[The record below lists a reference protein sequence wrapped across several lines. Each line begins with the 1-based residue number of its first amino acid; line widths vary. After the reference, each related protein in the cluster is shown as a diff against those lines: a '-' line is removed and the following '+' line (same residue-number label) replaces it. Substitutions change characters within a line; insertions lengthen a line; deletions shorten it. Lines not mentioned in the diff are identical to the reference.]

1 LSTNAVSIC
10 VPTEKSILRTKQ
22 ERDHDLT
29 VVKADSR
36 QELQN
41 AVVVKMKAVT
51 AADEDICIALLEQ
64 HNYDV
69 TTSIEAFFQSSY
81 Q

>member
-1 LSTNAVSIC
+1 
-10 VPTEKSILRTKQ
+10 
-22 ERDHDLT
+22 LT